1 MLSLCKVTDALLISN
16 SKSACN
22 ETLLTQEG
30 VTFCINVSRQQ
41 PFPSSQQICTLRVP
55 VFDDPSEDLYK
66 YFERCG
72 DAIEDTVQSGGKCL
86 VYCKNG
92 RSRSAAIC
100 TAYLMKHHGLSL
112 EDAFEIVKTARPVA
126 DPNAGFWSQ
135 LRKYE
140 EYLQT
145 QQQVLPSPKRTSL

>member
-1 MLSLCKVTDALLISN
+1 MLTLCKVTDALLISN

-22 ETLLTQEG
+22 EILLAQEG

-41 PFPSSQQICTLRVP
+41 PFPSSQQVCTLRVP

-72 DAIEDTVQSGGKCL
+72 DAIADTVQSGGKCL

-100 TAYLMKHHGLSL
+100 TAYLMKHHNLSL
-112 EDAFEIVKTARPVA
+112 EDAFE
-126 DPNAGFWSQ
+126 
-135 LRKYE
+135 
-140 EYLQT
+140 
-145 QQQVLPSPKRTSL
+145 VL